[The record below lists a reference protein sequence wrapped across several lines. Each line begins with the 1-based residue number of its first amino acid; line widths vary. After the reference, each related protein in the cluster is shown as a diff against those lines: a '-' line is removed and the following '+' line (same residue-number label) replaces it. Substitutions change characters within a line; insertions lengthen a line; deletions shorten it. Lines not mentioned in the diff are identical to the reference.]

1 MPKVEIDYTNTIFY
15 KIYCK
20 NSSITD
26 VYIGHTT
33 NFIQRKHAHKQSC
46 LNNKSPCHTY
56 KLYKVIRD
64 HGGWDNWN
72 MEIIAFHAC
81 EDHYSARKQEQYYFE
96 EYKATLNSIEPLPK
110 PKIIIK
116 YDKKEKINRFCETCN
131 ISFFTEKQQDDHN
144 KTKKHINRSKILTNT
159 NTMTNEYL
167 AKNRQ
172 KFKCDK
178 CDYICSKQS
187 DYTKH
192 LMTRKHGILTNTNEK
207 SPKFAKTRQHSP
219 KFAKTRQHSPTLAK
233 AYMCS
238 CGKSYKHSSSLCGH
252 KKKCNYIEEI
262 KNEVIEVEP
271 EVIELGNAEVI
282 IGSEEETNDPSYKEM
297 FMEMMKKNTELVTLV
312 KEQQKQ
318 IGDIIPKIGNNNTT
332 NNTNTNN
339 NNFNLQVFLNE
350 TCKDAMNIKDF
361 IESLRVQCSEMKEIQ
376 NIGFIELASK
386 VLLKELS
393 EMDVS
398 KRPIHCSDLKRET
411 LYIKDNNVWE
421 KESESK
427 PTMLTM
433 MKQMQKVSYTTLD
446 IWISK
451 HPGCQ
456 RYDHPQHNLFM
467 NTWGD
472 ICILDECKDVKKISK
487 RIAKEVLIDKTK

>member
-20 NSSITD
+20 ISSVTD

-72 MEIIAFHAC
+72 MEIIAFHKC

-110 PKIIIK
+110 PKKIIK
-116 YDKKEKINRFCETCN
+116 HDKKEKINRFCETCN
-131 ISFFTEKQQDDHN
+131 ISFLTEKQQEDHN
-144 KTKKHINRSKILTNT
+144 KTTKHINRSKM
-159 NTMTNEYL
+159 MTNDDTKL
-167 AKNRQ
+167 AKTRQ
-172 KFKCDK
+172 KFKCEL
-178 CDYICSKQS
+178 CNYICSKQS

-192 LMTRKHGILTNTNEK
+192 IMTRKHEIMTNDDKK
-207 SPKFAKTRQHSP
+207 SPKLAKTRQHSP
-219 KFAKTRQHSPTLAK
+219 KLAQ

-238 CGKSYKHSSSLCGH
+238 CGKNYKYRQGLSSH

-262 KNEVIEVEP
+262 EEIKNEVVEVES
-271 EVIELGNAEVI
+271 EVIELSNALVEVDKK
-282 IGSEEETNDPSYKEM
+282 EEEEGSNDPSYKEM
-297 FMEMMKKNTELVTLV
+297 FMTVMKENKELHKTVREM
-312 KEQQKQ
+312 
-318 IGDIIPKIGNNNTT
+318 IPKIGNNNTT
-332 NNTNTNN
+332 NNTNN
-339 NNFNLQVFLNE
+339 NNFNLNVFLNE

-361 IESLRVQCSEMKEIQ
+361 INSLRVQCSEMKEIQ
-376 NIGFIELASK
+376 TIGFIELASK

-393 EMDVS
+393 GMDVS

-446 IWISK
+446 NWISK

-467 NTWGD
+467 DTWGD
-472 ICILDECKDVKKISK
+472 ICILDECKDVKKVSK
-487 RIAKEVLIDKTK
+487 RIAKQVLIDKENNK

>member
-1 MPKVEIDYTNTIFY
+1 MLSLYTTEMVNNDNDKVPKKFLQFLCEKCDYTCSRQSQYDRHLST
-15 KIYCK
+15 
-20 NSSITD
+20 
-26 VYIGHTT
+26 
-33 NFIQRKHAHKQSC
+33 RKHEMITND
-46 LNNKSPCHTY
+46 NNKSSKKFHTNSCVCGKTY
-56 KLYKVIRD
+56 KYISGLSRHK
-64 HGGWDNWN
+64 
-72 MEIIAFHAC
+72 
-81 EDHYSARKQEQYYFE
+81 
-96 EYKATLNSIEPLPK
+96 
-110 PKIIIK
+110 
-116 YDKKEKINRFCETCN
+116 N
-131 ISFFTEKQQDDHN
+131 ICT
-144 KTKKHINRSKILTNT
+144 
-159 NTMTNEYL
+159 
-167 AKNRQ
+167 
-172 KFKCDK
+172 
-178 CDYICSKQS
+178 
-187 DYTKH
+187 
-192 LMTRKHGILTNTNEK
+192 
-207 SPKFAKTRQHSP
+207 
-219 KFAKTRQHSPTLAK
+219 
-233 AYMCS
+233 
-238 CGKSYKHSSSLCGH
+238 SYQ
-252 KKKCNYIEEI
+252 EI
-262 KNEVIEVEP
+262 KNEVIELEN
-271 EVIELGNAEVI
+271 EVIEVDPDNEVI
-282 IGSEEETNDPSYKEM
+282 DLDNETKVTEIDQTSDNNELIMKLLKQNSEVMELLKDQSIIMKDQSKTAQDQSQTMKEM
-297 FMEMMKKNTELVTLV
+297 
-312 KEQQKQ
+312 
-318 IGDIIPKIGNNNTT
+318 IPKIGNNNTT

-339 NNFNLQVFLNE
+339 NNFNLNVFLNE

-361 IESLRVQCSEMKEIQ
+361 IESLRIQCSEMKEIQ

-393 EMDVS
+393 GMDVS